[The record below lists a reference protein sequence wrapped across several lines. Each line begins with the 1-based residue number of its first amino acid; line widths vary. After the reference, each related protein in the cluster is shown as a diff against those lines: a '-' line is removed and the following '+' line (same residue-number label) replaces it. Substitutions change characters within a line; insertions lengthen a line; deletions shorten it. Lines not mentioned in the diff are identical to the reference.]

1 MLAMSKIPSRVAA
14 PAVSRALSQ
23 GLSTRQNARPSPT
36 TSSSSVTSPSA
47 SSVSIS
53 YAYFRTF
60 CKYSTWKSSMIF
72 ASFAVDGVL
81 SAVMIAVLI
90 AASPVVA
97 SAVPKSLAA
106 ARFVARSKVVKP
118 AALPM

>member
-1 MLAMSKIPSRVAA
+1 
-14 PAVSRALSQ
+14 
-23 GLSTRQNARPSPT
+23 
-36 TSSSSVTSPSA
+36 
-47 SSVSIS
+47 
-53 YAYFRTF
+53 
-60 CKYSTWKSSMIF
+60 MIF
-72 ASFAVDGVL
+72 ASFAGDGVL

-90 AASPVVA
+90 AASLVVA